1 MRFSPRGGAD
11 VCGEANGGKT
21 RAAGDE
27 SCAFAPQKG
36 GMVPTVLHVVYCTRL
51 TMDTMHN
58 MHSTVGIDTPAV
70 CILRVK
76 HTYFKHTY
84 ELVPS

>member
-1 MRFSPRGGAD
+1 MRFCPAERIKIDFSVHIGGSD
-11 VCGEANGGKT
+11 
-21 RAAGDE
+21 
-27 SCAFAPQKG
+27 